1 MVKSN
6 NPHNVLINLN
16 AHMGAQA
23 EAKCLAINPVHTHQ
37 LAVGAND
44 PYVRIYDRRMLDCKS
59 IKFPNDATSRWVT
72 DIFHFVSASGLGE
85 NV

>member
-23 EAKCLAINPVHTHQ
+23 EAKCLAINPVHTYQ

-59 IKFPNDATSRWVT
+59 IKFPNDATSR
-72 DIFHFVSASGLGE
+72 
-85 NV
+85 

>member
-59 IKFPNDATSRWVT
+59 IKFPNDATSR
-72 DIFHFVSASGLGE
+72 
-85 NV
+85 